1 MRRMHPPPTSTF
13 NFYAVPDA
21 HGPRRLRSPAPR
33 TRGPAPAPRPAPLRL
48 RYCEP
53 PSLPSLLFIRVPA
66 LCTDSRTCAFFKKTE
81 KAKKK
86 NQVKKKN
93 KRKTI
98 QKRRGKNA
106 GNFGG
111 RKGRPSP
118 ARGSLLCCMH
128 LAWPV
133 GPPRIQETLGPPTT
147 KPSPA
152 SLFGAE
158 ASGRTCGPGGEGAT
172 RTHTWRRWHPS
183 KQRTLEVRSGIPWPR
198 LALSPASNPMSPE
211 L

>member
-1 MRRMHPPPTSTF
+1 MQFPTPTDLAACVLQRPEPGGLPQRLALRPCACDTVNPPAFPVSYLF
-13 NFYAVPDA
+13 
-21 HGPRRLRSPAPR
+21 
-33 TRGPAPAPRPAPLRL
+33 
-48 RYCEP
+48 E
-53 PSLPSLLFIRVPA
+53 SLLFAQTVARA
-66 LCTDSRTCAFFKKTE
+66 LFLRKRKRQ
-81 KAKKK
+81 KKK